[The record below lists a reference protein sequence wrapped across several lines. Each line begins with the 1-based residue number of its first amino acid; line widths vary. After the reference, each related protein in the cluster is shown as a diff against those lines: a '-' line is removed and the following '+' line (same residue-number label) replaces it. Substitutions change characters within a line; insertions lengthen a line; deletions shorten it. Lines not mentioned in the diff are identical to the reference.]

1 MGSGS
6 SSGLQVIGAIDKIIA
21 GLEQAI
27 EGFVGLRENLV
38 EAPKADTITF
48 DPKDPRNK
56 YAIGGLEKL
65 TPRGVE
71 VCYRLFDRG
80 LSRYA
85 VAQAMKISFGA
96 ATHRQAAWRK
106 IGGVNRKKETLR

>member
-1 MGSGS
+1 MPIADRM
-6 SSGLQVIGAIDKIIA
+6 LEIA
-21 GLEQAI
+21 GAAERTA
-27 EGFVGLRENLV
+27 
-38 EAPKADTITF
+38 ADGPANRSS
-48 DPKDPRNK
+48 DEV
-56 YAIGGLEKL
+56 GGLEKL

-85 VAQAMKISFGA
+85 VARAMDISFGA

-106 IGGVNRKKETLR
+106 AGGVNRTKNMLR